1 MESDVF
7 GDASKRPAVE
17 SPPAV
22 RTEDNHLRL
31 PPLRFFQNFPPIA
44 VARDRRLR
52 RCFEAGLIV
61 GSLPVPLQP
70 PEQVGGADDVAEDG
84 EALGDGTDVG
94 THAEDLLEEH
104 EPGSASRCGSGE

>member
-22 RTEDNHLRL
+22 RTENNHLRL

-44 VARDRRLR
+44 VARDRSLR
-52 RCFEAGLIV
+52 RCFEAGL
-61 GSLPVPLQP
+61 L
-70 PEQVGGADDVAEDG
+70 EDG
-84 EALGDGTDVG
+84 HTGVCVTLRI
-94 THAEDLLEEH
+94 LERR
-104 EPGSASRCGSGE
+104 GIQL